1 MQVRNSASIG
11 FRSLTAAAALAV
23 APLLG
28 GCVIG
33 SSSHTDVSGNYI
45 GADTISQ
52 IQPGKDQ
59 AYVLALCGDP
69 SDKTVLNNGTEI
81 WKWRYSEHKKSSG
94 SVIFLLSAESNT
106 DNVKTTFVEFK
117 DGIVVKA
124 WRD

>member
-1 MQVRNSASIG
+1 MQARTVASLG
-11 FRSLTAAAALAV
+11 LRSLAVAAALATGT
-23 APLLG
+23 LLT

-45 GADTISQ
+45 GNETLAQ

-59 AYVLALCGDP
+59 AYVLALVGDP
-69 SDKTVLNNGTEI
+69 SDKTVLTNGTEI
-81 WKWRYSEHKKSSG
+81 WKWRYTEQKKSSG

-106 DNVKTTFVEFK
+106 NDVKTTYVEFK
-117 DGIVVKA
+117 DGVVVKA